1 MKESFLLYNLKL
13 NCWIFFYQTKQ
24 LSDYIYVTDSRVWR
38 VLDWRLTVQL
48 LSATLFLFTI

>member
-24 LSDYIYVTDSRVWR
+24 LSDYIYVTESRVWR